1 MSCKQLKFQR
11 LRKNGARNF
20 WCFRWEKNW
29 SSQKARFTHISN
41 FMIFY
46 KISVIPESAVCRD
59 KSEFSNPNP
68 DPKGLGVSGIFQLSP
83 KPTVL
88 KCFKTKNLFQQ
99 NLNRYWRIRSKVNAS
114 TYVFSTRRWV
124 IIVARTRRKKEKKI
138 LASTFGRFR
147 LWTSFES
154 SPVSV
159 KSSNKLILL
168 TKNLAFLWL
177 IKKLKGQY

>member
-124 IIVARTRRKKEKKI
+124 VIVARTRRKKAKKI
-138 LASTFGRFR
+138 ACPLLDVFACGQV
-147 LWTSFES
+147 S
-154 SPVSV
+154 SPR
-159 KSSNKLILL
+159 LYRL
-168 TKNLAFLWL
+168 NLYQTRGLWCYTMLWL
-177 IKKLKGQY
+177 

>member
-114 TYVFSTRRWV
+114 VFDSALSHNRRSN
-124 IIVARTRRKKEKKI
+124 ASEKKKKI
-138 LASTFGRFR
+138 ACPFLVVLPVDKFRVLACIG
-147 LWTSFES
+147 
-154 SPVSV
+154 
-159 KSSNKLILL
+159 
-168 TKNLAFLWL
+168 
-177 IKKLKGQY
+177 